1 MPKVV
6 AVVGASNDRRKFG
19 NRAVRAFQ
27 TKGHTVVPI
36 NPNES
41 EIEGLKT
48 YKSVL
53 DVPGHIDMATVYVQ
67 PDVGVG
73 IMDELARKGIDEV
86 WLNPGADAD
95 AVLDRARAVGLKPI
109 VACSIVGIGQ
119 NPYDF

>member
-19 NRAVRAFQ
+19 NRAVRAFLA
-27 TKGHTVVPI
+27 KGHTVVPI
-36 NPNES
+36 NPGES

-53 DVPGHIDMATVYVQ
+53 DVPGQIDMATVYVQ
-67 PDVGVG
+67 PDAGVRV
-73 IMDELARKGIDEV
+73 MDELARKGIKEV
-86 WLNPGADAD
+86 WLNPGADED
-95 AVLDRARAVGLKPI
+95 AVLDRARAVGLQPI